1 VRITVERGPGRV
13 RTRLEG
19 GALSPRLL
27 RSDASGAAVAV
38 VATGALLLGGDHV
51 DVEVEV
57 GEGAS
62 LEIVETAGTVAYDAG
77 GEPSSWAVRVRLGA
91 GARLT
96 WEGLSFV
103 VADGADVL
111 RSTDVELGDG
121 ARALLREVL
130 VLGRTGETGGALRA
144 RTSVR
149 QAGAELLVEDLDLGP
164 TARTAPGVL
173 GRARVVDTVL
183 ALGWRP
189 GPAGDPSARGTR
201 FDLDGAGAL
210 ARLLGTAAHSA
221 SLSPWWS
228 AWSAGMGPAERLPVA
243 GPLEAAPLA
252 AVTAGAPLGAA
263 V

>member
-1 VRITVERGPGRV
+1 MRIAVERGPDRV

-51 DVEVEV
+51 AVEVEV
-57 GEGAS
+57 GDGAS

-77 GEPSSWAVRVRLGA
+77 GEPSSWSVRVRLGA

-96 WEGLSFV
+96 WEGLPFV

-111 RSTDVELGDG
+111 RTTDVELGDG

-189 GPAGDPSARGTR
+189 PAGDPSARGTR

-228 AWSAGMGPAERLPVA
+228 SWGAGT
-243 GPLEAAPLA
+243 AAPPAASPAAPDEVALLPCTGVA
-252 AVTAGAPLGAA
+252 AV
-263 V
+263 